1 MNISSSF
8 EDSPCGS
15 SSIRS
20 PQGNSLEV
28 VVVGPNVG
36 KRSVEAASG
45 PIPALKVG
53 VDIGSGD
60 DGLKGGA
67 VHAAPTGISS
77 VIGQSVGAG
86 GCISSISVADLA
98 GDGRVGTVLAVGRDP
113 AVGCEG
119 GIAAGPT

>member
-60 DGLKGGA
+60 DGLKRSA
-67 VHAAPTGISS
+67 VHTTSA
-77 VIGQSVGAG
+77 
-86 GCISSISVADLA
+86 SI
-98 GDGRVGTVLAVGRDP
+98 
-113 AVGCEG
+113 
-119 GIAAGPT
+119 